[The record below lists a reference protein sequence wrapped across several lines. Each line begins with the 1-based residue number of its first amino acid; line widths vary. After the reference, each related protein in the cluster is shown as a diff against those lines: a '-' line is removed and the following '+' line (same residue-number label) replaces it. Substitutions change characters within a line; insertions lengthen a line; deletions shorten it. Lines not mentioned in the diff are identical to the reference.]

1 MNVNI
6 PSKTTT
12 KNECLEIKFSSLG
25 KKETQIKTAQHV
37 LILKHHPDLNI
48 FWWYLYIIKTKIQ
61 LRIMDAGKELIS
73 QH

>member
-12 KNECLEIKFSSLG
+12 KNECLERKFSSLG

-48 FWWYLYIIKTKIQ
+48 FW
-61 LRIMDAGKELIS
+61 
-73 QH
+73 